1 MFSNSILVAGIIFLK
16 YSISGCMTR
25 NLFKMLAFACFLLIT
40 ANSQAQLYI
49 NGAQFTIESGATV
62 TVQGDL
68 TSNVD
73 ILGAGKV
80 LLKGSSN
87 QNVDM
92 NNAIIPNLEI
102 DNVSN
107 ATLTSPARIGSNMTF
122 TNGNIILG
130 TNDLTLEAA
139 ATITTPA
146 NNKFIVTNSSGKLV
160 KNALGAGPGFTFPVG
175 NSALTYNPVSIVNT
189 GTSDNIGVRSL
200 ANAFTNGMTGAAFT
214 KEVVDASWDITEA
227 VIGGSNLSI
236 TASWNG
242 TDELSGFNRNKAGIS
257 YYITSPAP
265 NVGWDLLNSQTGAA
279 SGTNPYSYTRS
290 GITELG
296 AFAIGTRPVL
306 SPLLVSPKIFLQGN
320 YNSGT
325 GFMTDALR
333 TLNLIPLTEPYTGA
347 TGYTHTGSGGGETS
361 TGNIVGSLAP
371 ASNDAIVDWVFVQLH
386 DGTTG
391 TVLSSRAALLQ
402 RDGDIVDTDGTSAL
416 NMAGNAAGNYFI
428 SIRHRN
434 HLAVRSL
441 NNFALLKTSTT
452 AYNFTDNLSKAF
464 AGAVPNNPMATL
476 NTNIFGM
483 WGGNANNDNTVKMTG
498 LAASNNDYLQLLN
511 TLGSSTNSI
520 PNTYSKQD
528 LNMDGTVKMTGLSA
542 ANNDY
547 LKLINILGASINTI
561 SQPAF

>member
-1 MFSNSILVAGIIFLK
+1 
-16 YSISGCMTR
+16 MTR
-25 NLFKMLAFACFLLIT
+25 NLLKLLAFAGFMLST
-40 ANSQAQLYI
+40 TNSQAQLYI

-92 NNAIIPNLEI
+92 NNAVIPNLEI

-107 ATLTSPARIGSNMTF
+107 ATLTSPARIGTNLAF

-130 TNDLTLEAA
+130 ANNLTMDAA
-139 ATITTPA
+139 ATITSAA
-146 NNKFIVTNSSGKLV
+146 NNKFIVTNSTGKLV
-160 KNALGAGPGFTFPVG
+160 KSALSAGPGFTYPVG
-175 NSALTYNPVSIVNT
+175 NTTLTYNPVSIVNA
-189 GTSDNIGVRSL
+189 GTTDDIAVRSL
-200 ANAFTNGMTGAAFT
+200 ASAYANGLTGTAFT
-214 KEVVDASWDITEA
+214 KEVIDASWDISEA
-227 VIGGSNLSI
+227 VNGGSNLSV

-242 TDELSGFNRNKAGIS
+242 TDELPGFNRNKAGIS

-265 NVGWDLLNSQTGAA
+265 NVGWDMLNSQTGAA

-290 GITELG
+290 GITQLG

-325 GFMTDALR
+325 GFMTDNLR

-347 TGYTHTGSGGGETS
+347 TGYTHSGSGGGETS
-361 TGNIVGSLAP
+361 LATIVGSGAP

-391 TVLSSRAALLQ
+391 TVLSTRAALLQ
-402 RDGDIVDTDGTSAL
+402 RDGDIVETDGTSSL
-416 NMAGNAAGNYFI
+416 NMAGNTAGNYFV

-441 NNFALLKTSTT
+441 NNIALQKTSTT

>member
-1 MFSNSILVAGIIFLK
+1 
-16 YSISGCMTR
+16 MTR
-25 NLFKMLAFACFLLIT
+25 NLIKLLAIAGFLVCT
-40 ANSQAQLYI
+40 NSSQAQLYI

-80 LLKGSSN
+80 LLKGSGN

-92 NNAIIPNLEI
+92 NNAVIPNLEI

-107 ATLTSPARIGSNMTF
+107 ATLTSAAKIGTNLTF

-130 TNDLTLEAA
+130 ANNLTMNAA
-139 ATITTPA
+139 ATITSAA
-146 NNKFIVTNSSGKLV
+146 NNKFIVTNSTGKLI
-160 KNALGAGPGFTFPVG
+160 KSSLGPGPAFTYPVG
-175 NSALTYNPVSIVNT
+175 NTTLTYNPVSIINA
-189 GTSDNIGVRSL
+189 GTADDIAVRSL
-200 ANAFTNGMTGAAFT
+200 TNAYANGLTGTAFT
-214 KEVVDASWDITEA
+214 KEVIDASWDISES
-227 VIGGSNLSI
+227 VNGGSNLSI

-242 TDELSGFNRNKAGIS
+242 TDELPGFNRNKAGLS

-265 NVGWDLLNSQTGAA
+265 NVGWDMLNSQTGAA
-279 SGTNPYSYTRS
+279 SGTNPYSYTRT

-325 GFMTDALR
+325 GFMTDNLR
-333 TLNLIPLTEPYTGA
+333 TLNLIPVTEPYTGA
-347 TGYTHTGSGGGETS
+347 TGYTHSGSGGGETS
-361 TGNIVGSLAP
+361 LATIVGSGAP

-391 TVLSSRAALLQ
+391 TVLSTRSALLQ

-416 NMAGNAAGNYFI
+416 NMSGNTAGNYFV

-441 NNFALLKTSTT
+441 NNIALLKASTT
-452 AYNFTDNLSKAF
+452 AYNFTDNLTKAF
-464 AGAVPNNPMATL
+464 AGAAPNNPMATL

>member
-1 MFSNSILVAGIIFLK
+1 
-16 YSISGCMTR
+16 MTR
-25 NLFKMLAFACFLLIT
+25 NLLKLLAFAGFMLST
-40 ANSQAQLYI
+40 TNSQAQLYI

-92 NNAIIPNLEI
+92 NNAVIPNLEI

-107 ATLTSPARIGSNMTF
+107 ATLTSPARIGTNLAF

-130 TNDLTLEAA
+130 ANNLTMDAA
-139 ATITTPA
+139 ATITSAA
-146 NNKFIVTNSSGKLV
+146 NNKFIVTNSTGKLI
-160 KNALGAGPGFTFPVG
+160 KSALSAGPDFTYPVG
-175 NSALTYNPVSIVNT
+175 NTTLTYNPVSIVNA
-189 GTSDNIGVRSL
+189 GTTDDIAVRSL
-200 ANAFTNGMTGAAFT
+200 ASAYANGLTGTAFT
-214 KEVVDASWDITEA
+214 KEVIDASWDISEA
-227 VIGGSNLSI
+227 VNGGSNLSV

-242 TDELSGFNRNKAGIS
+242 TDELPGFNRNKAGIS

-265 NVGWDLLNSQTGAA
+265 NVGWDMLNSQTGAA

-290 GITELG
+290 GITQLG

-325 GFMTDALR
+325 GFMTDNLR

-347 TGYTHTGSGGGETS
+347 TGYTHSGSGGGETS
-361 TGNIVGSLAP
+361 LATIVGSGAP

-391 TVLSSRAALLQ
+391 TVLSTRAALLQ
-402 RDGDIVDTDGTSAL
+402 RDGDIVETDGTSSL
-416 NMAGNAAGNYFI
+416 NMAGNTAGNYFV

-441 NNFALLKTSTT
+441 NNIALQKTSTT

>member
-1 MFSNSILVAGIIFLK
+1 
-16 YSISGCMTR
+16 MTR
-25 NLFKMLAFACFLLIT
+25 NLLKLLAFAGFMLST
-40 ANSQAQLYI
+40 TNSQAQLYI

-92 NNAIIPNLEI
+92 NNAVIPNLEI

-107 ATLTSPARIGSNMTF
+107 ATLTSPARIGTNLAF

-130 TNDLTLEAA
+130 ANNLTMDAA
-139 ATITTPA
+139 ATITSAA
-146 NNKFIVTNSSGKLV
+146 NNKFIVTNSTGKLI
-160 KNALGAGPGFTFPVG
+160 KSALSAGPGFTYPVG
-175 NSALTYNPVSIVNT
+175 NTTLTYNPVSIVNA
-189 GTSDNIGVRSL
+189 GTTDDIAVRSL
-200 ANAFTNGMTGAAFT
+200 ASAYANGLTGTAFT
-214 KEVVDASWDITEA
+214 KEVIDASWDISEA
-227 VIGGSNLSI
+227 VNGGSNLSV

-242 TDELSGFNRNKAGIS
+242 TDELPGFNRNKAGIS

-265 NVGWDLLNSQTGAA
+265 NVGWDMLNSQTGAA

-290 GITELG
+290 GITQLG

-325 GFMTDALR
+325 GFMTDNLR

-347 TGYTHTGSGGGETS
+347 TGYTHSGSGGGETS
-361 TGNIVGSLAP
+361 LATIVGSGAP

-391 TVLSSRAALLQ
+391 TVLSTRAALLQ
-402 RDGDIVDTDGTSAL
+402 RDGDIVETDGTSSL
-416 NMAGNAAGNYFI
+416 NMAGNTAGNYFV

-441 NNFALLKTSTT
+441 NNIALQKTSTT

>member
-1 MFSNSILVAGIIFLK
+1 
-16 YSISGCMTR
+16 MTR
-25 NLFKMLAFACFLLIT
+25 NLLKLLAFAGFMLST
-40 ANSQAQLYI
+40 TNSQAQLYI
-49 NGAQFTIESGATV
+49 NAAQFTIESGATV
-62 TVQGDL
+62 TVQRDL

-92 NNAIIPNLEI
+92 NNAVIPNLEI

-107 ATLTSPARIGSNMTF
+107 ATLTSPARIGTNLAF

-130 TNDLTLEAA
+130 ANNLTMDAA
-139 ATITTPA
+139 ATITSAA
-146 NNKFIVTNSSGKLV
+146 NNKFIVTNSTGKLI
-160 KNALGAGPGFTFPVG
+160 KSALSAGPGFTYPVG
-175 NSALTYNPVSIVNT
+175 NTTLTYNPVSIVNA
-189 GTSDNIGVRSL
+189 GTTDDIAVRSL
-200 ANAFTNGMTGAAFT
+200 ASAYANGLTGTAFT
-214 KEVVDASWDITEA
+214 KEVIDASWDISEA
-227 VIGGSNLSI
+227 VNGGSNLSV

-242 TDELSGFNRNKAGIS
+242 TDELPGFNRNKAGIS

-265 NVGWDLLNSQTGAA
+265 NVGWDMLNSQTGAA

-290 GITELG
+290 GITQLG

-325 GFMTDALR
+325 GFMTDNLR
-333 TLNLIPLTEPYTGA
+333 TLNLIPVTEPYTGA
-347 TGYTHTGSGGGETS
+347 TGYTHSGSGGGETS
-361 TGNIVGSLAP
+361 LATIVGSGAP

-391 TVLSSRAALLQ
+391 TVLSTRAALLQ
-402 RDGDIVDTDGTSAL
+402 RDGDIVETDGTSSL
-416 NMAGNAAGNYFI
+416 NMAGNTAGNYFV

-441 NNFALLKTSTT
+441 NNIALQKTSTT